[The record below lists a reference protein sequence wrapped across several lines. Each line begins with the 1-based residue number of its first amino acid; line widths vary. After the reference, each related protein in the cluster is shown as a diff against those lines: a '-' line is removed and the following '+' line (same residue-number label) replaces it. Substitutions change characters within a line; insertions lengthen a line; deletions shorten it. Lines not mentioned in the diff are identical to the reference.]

1 MLPFPTQP
9 GQVGGHEGVG
19 KIVKLGA
26 GTESSNLKI
35 GDRVGVKW
43 VSSAC
48 GHCRMFPTYT
58 PSRQKQIATDIHLKK
73 NPAKQAPTDSASTEK
88 YLATTPQE
96 HSNNTPWDQ
105 QTT

>member
-19 KIVKLGA
+19 KIVKLGPGA
-26 GTESSNLKI
+26 ESSGLKV

-48 GHCRMFPTYT
+48 GNCGMISHC
-58 PSRQKQIATDIHLKK
+58 LK
-73 NPAKQAPTDSASTEK
+73 SLS
-88 YLATTPQE
+88 
-96 HSNNTPWDQ
+96 S
-105 QTT
+105 

>member
-26 GTESSNLKI
+26 GAESSGLKV
-35 GDRVGVKW
+35 GDRVGIKW

-48 GHCRMFPTYT
+48 GNCR
-58 PSRQKQIATDIHLKK
+58 KQLLLFSSDMPCLLTNSPRAL
-73 NPAKQAPTDSASTEK
+73 PGG
-88 YLATTPQE
+88 L
-96 HSNNTPWDQ
+96 
-105 QTT
+105 